1 MPEVSGTITLGPGA
15 QLGPYEIQSAL
26 GAGGMGEI
34 YKARDTRLDRIV
46 AIKVLPPDW
55 AADPG
60 TKERFDREVKAI
72 AGLNHPHIC
81 TLHDIG
87 EAPDPRAQPPASS
100 PEPLDSDAQSPTPG
114 PEPPAS
120 DPQPP
125 VPSPHP
131 LIHFLV
137 MEYVEGQTLADR
149 LAKKAG
155 TKDPVLRTDE
165 AVKFAIDIADALDK
179 AHSQGVIH
187 RDLKPSSVVITKSG
201 TKLLDFGLA
210 GLMAAAAGP
219 AKAGHHVRET
229 AVRGTADSAVRGVRL
244 QADLSAP
251 PTKTHVPFS
260 ATIAGSPQYMAP
272 EQLEGQDTDA
282 RTDIF
287 AFGIIVYEMLTGRK
301 PFEGKSRAVLIA
313 SIMTAEPDPVTNPAL
328 DHIVQRCLAK
338 DPDDRWQTA
347 HDLLIQL
354 RWVAGVGGKSG
365 SLTTA
370 TAGERR
376 QARLVR
382 ALLLAAAILVG
393 AFAVPAALYLRGP
406 GEADS
411 FQFRAPILG
420 LSNEHIALSPDGRSI
435 ALVARPNAQE
445 PASLFVRPVGSVST
459 RRLAGTD
466 DAAQPFWSPDSRFIG
481 FVAGGKLKKVEAVGG
496 PPQLIGDAPDFAGGA
511 WNRESTIVF
520 GSPKGVFRV
529 SAEGGKPEAITTIEQ
544 AGTGHFWPYFLP
556 DGRHYVYLAW
566 SSQATNRAVFAG
578 TLDSKEKKRL
588 MPAESNVAYAAPGY
602 LVFHR
607 EATLFAQPFDAKKLA
622 FTGEAVHLADGVA
635 FNPASGRGDF
645 AVSQDDALIYFQ
657 GGGVG
662 NAGAA
667 GAYTGRGQTFSP
679 LQFGWVSRAG
689 QQLALAGEAGSF
701 GDMDVSP
708 DGKLVAV
715 TRQDVGAP
723 GADIWVIDWQRAGVA
738 TRLTLDPGDNI
749 NPVWSSDG
757 TRVAY
762 TSYRKGNADIY
773 VKNANGV
780 GAETPILD
788 SSSNEIVEAWSRD
801 GRYIAYLFGQD
812 NFQDIYALPLFG
824 DKKPFPVVQGK
835 FLKNEPQFSYDAK
848 WLAYTS
854 NESGTF
860 QVYVIS
866 FPAGDQKL
874 QISTDGGGQPR
885 WRQDGKELYY
895 RALDARV
902 MAAEIKPG
910 SKLES
915 GVPRSLFAPTVSAAM
930 TQDPTRHQLAAS
942 PDGQRFLLR
951 VQPGQVGGAGTPAAG
966 TTFLPTTGQAVGR
979 AGFGARGAGAGL
991 FTNGAAG
998 FTVML
1003 HWQAGLRKAKT

>member
-1 MPEVSGTITLGPGA
+1 MTEASGAITLVPGA

-26 GAGGMGEI
+26 GAGGTGAI
-34 YKARDTRLDRIV
+34 YKARDTRLERIV
-46 AIKVLPPDW
+46 AIQVLPLDW
-55 AADPG
+55 AANPEL
-60 TKERFDREVKAI
+60 KERFERDARAI
-72 AGLNHPHIC
+72 AGLNHPNIC
-81 TLHDIG
+81 TIHDVS
-87 EAPDPRAQPPASS
+87 EAVLEPPVTSHPPSQAAPASAGQAQPPGAT
-100 PEPLDSDAQSPTPG
+100 D
-114 PEPPAS
+114 EPPAS
-120 DPQPP
+120 DLQTPTSDLQPPAPSPQP
-125 VPSPHP
+125 
-131 LIHFLV
+131 LISFLV
-137 MEYVEGQTLADR
+137 LEYVEGPTLADR

-155 TKDPVLRTDE
+155 SKDPALRTDE
-165 AVKFAIDIADALDK
+165 AVKIAIEIADALEK
-179 AHSQGVIH
+179 AHGLGVAH
-187 RDLKPSSVVITKSG
+187 RDLKPSNVVLTKSG
-201 TKLLDFGLA
+201 TKLLDFGMA
-210 GLMAAAAGP
+210 GLRAGGAGVAQAFRP
-219 AKAGHHVRET
+219 AVAGEAGTPHV
-229 AVRGTADSAVRGVRL
+229 SL
-244 QADLSAP
+244 
-251 PTKTHVPFS
+251 PTKTHPALT
-260 ATIAGSPQYMAP
+260 ATIAGTPQYMAP
-272 EQLEGQDTDA
+272 EQLEGQETDA

-287 AFGIIVYEMLTGRK
+287 AFGIIFYEMLTGRK

-313 SIMTAEPDPVTNPAL
+313 SIMTAEPDPVPNPSL
-328 DHIVQRCLAK
+328 DHIVQRCLAR

-354 RWVAGVGGKSG
+354 RWIAGVGGKGG

-370 TAGERR
+370 TAGERQ

-406 GEADS
+406 GEPDA
-411 FQFRAPILG
+411 FQFRAPVVG
-420 LSNEHIALSPDGRSI
+420 LINEHIALSPDGRSI

-496 PPQLIGDAPDFAGGA
+496 PPQLIGDAPDFAGGT
-511 WNRESTIVF
+511 WNREGTIVF
-520 GSPKGVFRV
+520 GTPKGLFRV
-529 SAEGGKPEAITTIEQ
+529 SAEGGKPEAITTIEPG
-544 AGTGHFWPYFLP
+544 GTGHFWPYFLP

-566 SSQATNRAVFAG
+566 SAQATNRAVFAG

-588 MPAESNVAYAAPGY
+588 MPAESNVAYASPGY

-607 EATLFAQPFDAKKLA
+607 EATLFAQQFDAKKLA
-622 FTGEAVHLADGVA
+622 FTGDAVHLADGVA

-645 AVSQDDALIYFQ
+645 AVSHDDALIYFQ
-657 GGGVG
+657 GAGGG
-662 NAGAA
+662 GAS
-667 GAYTGRGQTFSP
+667 TGRGLTVNA
-679 LQFGWVSRAG
+679 LQFGWVSRTG
-689 QQLALAGEAGSF
+689 QQLALTGEAGSY

-708 DGKLVAV
+708 DQKLVAV
-715 TRQDVGAP
+715 TRQEAGAP

-762 TSYRKGNADIY
+762 TTYRKGNADIY

-780 GAETPILD
+780 GAETPILE

-812 NFQDIYALPLFG
+812 SFQDIYALPLFG
-824 DKKPFPVVQGK
+824 DKKPFPVVQGHFQK
-835 FLKNEPQFSYDAK
+835 DEPQFSYDGK
-848 WLAYTS
+848 WLAYAS

-860 QVYVIS
+860 QVYVMS
-866 FPAGDQKL
+866 FPAGDLKL

-885 WRQDGKELYY
+885 WREDGKELYY
-895 RALDARV
+895 RALDNRV

-915 GVPRSLFAPTVSAAM
+915 GVPRLLFAPVVTGS
-930 TQDPTRHQLAAS
+930 TSSPTRHQLAAS

-951 VQPGQVGGAGTPAAG
+951 VPPGQVGGSGTPAAA
-966 TTFLPTTGQAVGR
+966 TTFLATSGQAVGR
-979 AGFGARGAGAGL
+979 AGFGGRGGTLNPFFGGAS
-991 FTNGAAG
+991 G
-998 FTVML
+998 FTVIL
-1003 HWQAGLRKAKT
+1003 HWQAGLRKVKT